1 MEKTIHV
8 RGCYITRNGKVV
20 YRKAYTYRRECKE
33 PRVVA
38 GISKSHKHN
47 VEAVRQ
53 LDAISRYSDKQDPEY
68 QNVMR
73 TYPDVAQYIA
83 ERRVPRVNDLSERLR
98 RNIRHAYNML
108 F

>member
-38 GISKSHKHN
+38 GISKSHRHN
-47 VEAVRQ
+47 MEAVKQ
-53 LDAISRYSDKQDPEY
+53 LGVIARYSDKQDAEY
-68 QNVMR
+68 QNMLR

-83 ERRVPRVNDLSERLR
+83 ERRLPKVKDLSEQLR
-98 RNIRHAYNML
+98 KNIRHAYNML